1 MPVYEFRCQKC
12 RKKFSILV
20 KGWAG
25 VPASCACPNC
35 GSTEVSR
42 VFSSFALRKSDKD
55 VYDDILSDSHLVHG
69 LESND
74 PRALAEWNKR
84 MSRGEQ
90 VAPEYEE
97 MIDSLE
103 KGQMPNK
110 LPDVTTEPEK

>member
-1 MPVYEFRCQKC
+1 MPIYEFRCQKC
-12 RKKFSILV
+12 RRKFSILV

-25 VPASCACPNC
+25 APAATCPNC
-35 GSTEVSR
+35 GSSEVSR

-55 VYDDILSDSHLVHG
+55 VYDDILSDSQLVHG
-69 LESND
+69 LESTA

-103 KGQMPNK
+103 KGKMPNTQ
-110 LPDVTTEPEK
+110 PDVTPGPEK